1 MGSLISKKKRRPSMS
16 RRTSIILVMLY
27 ALPYETSY
35 QINNK
40 GIFVD
45 LELDEMRAVY
55 LNVKTALIRY
65 TSKFS
70 HLELE
75 DTDVPNKY
83 RLAPKKWK

>member
-1 MGSLISKKKRRPSMS
+1 MS
-16 RRTSIILVMLY
+16 RRTSIVLQMLY

-35 QINNK
+35 QINNN
-40 GIFVD
+40 GLFVD
-45 LELDEMRAVY
+45 LERHEMRAVY

-65 TSKFS
+65 TLKFS

-75 DTDVPNKY
+75 DTNIPNKY